1 MYIPS
6 EWIKDR
12 ENEKEVHRILNDM
25 NRDFIV
31 ESENFY
37 NDGIEKLEK
46 LRETIIIEK
55 INDGT
60 IIFGA

>member
-1 MYIPS
+1 MYIPN

-37 NDGIEKLEK
+37 NDGIEKLKK
-46 LRETIIIEK
+46 LKETIITEK

>member
-1 MYIPS
+1 MYIPN